1 MMAGTTTLG
10 LDNLPFV
17 GAGLTPSG
25 DVTGIPTGG
34 GVADGGRKDEKPG
47 VDSAFEPQVVQNDSF
62 AEIS

>member
-10 LDNLPFV
+10 LDNLPFF
-17 GAGLTPSG
+17 GASHSTRVL
-25 DVTGIPTGG
+25 DGISTGG
-34 GVADGGRKDEKPG
+34 GVADGGRNDEKPG